1 MDKVLLMEQ
10 RLSVQ
15 ILLQSGRCEKNY
27 IHPHLMKY
35 IGNLRIWAK
44 RSDVQTI
51 KRKNVR
57 DEKKAGYA
65 SLPPVSKMAKE
76 LQAPAI
82 GPKRDKSPRFA
93 GVQFVD
99 CEKDGQEITIKK
111 RWSRNLQG
119 WREASANAYRVL
131 YRAHKAHKSSGAAQQ
146 KGMLRCFRSVLKIR
160 ECRLPFVPMA
170 GPGEIQQENRKSG
183 AANRA
188 KRRFQKIYK

>member
-35 IGNLRIWAK
+35 IGNLRIWAR

-65 SLPPVSKMAKE
+65 SLPPVPKKAKE

-99 CEKDGQEITIKK
+99 CEKDVQAFTIKK
-111 RWSRNLQG
+111 DGVGICKDGGKRRPTHT
-119 WREASANAYRVL
+119 ASCTARIKPY
-131 YRAHKAHKSSGAAQQ
+131 KCSGAAQQ
-146 KGMLRCFRSVLKIR
+146 KGMLRCFRAVLKNPGVPVTVCANGRTGRNTTGKPKIR
-160 ECRLPFVPMA
+160 RCES
-170 GPGEIQQENRKSG
+170 GEASFSKNL
-183 AANRA
+183 
-188 KRRFQKIYK
+188 